1 MRRSNVW
8 TMSVVI
14 GFLSVVVLG
23 CSKYDKMS
31 IQGTWEID
39 IKAAKGLPD
48 SYELA
53 KETLRFTAGND
64 QPYTQEYKEKVITS
78 TGIKGREETWRIKG
92 NVERKKDKMTF
103 INRVK
108 DETIKMEDSK
118 SYQYRIEGD
127 KLILIVENE
136 DFPKNEKIYTKIGQ

>member
-23 CSKYDKMS
+23 CSKYDKIS

-48 SYELA
+48 NYELA

-64 QPYTQEYKEKVITS
+64 QPFSQSYEARIAGNAGSIAKWERWT
-78 TGIKGREETWRIKG
+78 IKG
-92 NVERKKDKMTF
+92 NIERKKDKMTF
-103 INRVK
+103 LNRVK
-108 DETIKMEDSK
+108 DETDKQGNVVYPYK
-118 SYQYRIEGD
+118 VEGD
-127 KLILIVENE
+127 KLTLIVENE
-136 DFPKNEKIYTKIGQ
+136 GFANNEKVYTKVGQ